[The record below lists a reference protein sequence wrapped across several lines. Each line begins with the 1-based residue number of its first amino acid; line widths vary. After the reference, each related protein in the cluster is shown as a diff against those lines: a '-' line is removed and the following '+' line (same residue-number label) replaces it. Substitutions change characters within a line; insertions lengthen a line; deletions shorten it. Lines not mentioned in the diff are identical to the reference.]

1 VRRWF
6 EIGII
11 AAIGRDYLLASI
23 LFISLSLYF
32 QLTHNE
38 DQLLERSL
46 PDQATSVADQL
57 AFDPNGKLES
67 RAAVALAYRCVV
79 YDATGEVLMR
89 VPEVAIS
96 AAVAEPLRREA
107 SRADAVQPGMLR
119 YFATGPED
127 APGALVGAVL
137 RTSVSGRPVD
147 IQLYRDQR
155 DRNIPVNGAVRTYA
169 ARLAWGFLPA
179 LCALLVANMLL
190 AYRRLRPVAAAA
202 AMAQAIGPG
211 SLDRRLPEIDM
222 PSDILPLIKSVN
234 AAFDRVDRAF
244 RAQHEF
250 LANAAHELRTP
261 MAMLSARVSSIGDP
275 ELSAGLREDIRALA
289 RIVSQLLQL
298 SELDMLTAGG
308 MEQAELGDIVLG
320 VAEAL
325 DREAHRAGKTLRTSI
340 PDDPVCVVGDPD
352 VIEIATRN
360 LVENAIEHTSE
371 GALIEVRL
379 NQAGKLEVADNGP
392 GIADAIRDKI
402 FTPFWRGSTSG
413 QGAGLGL
420 AIVQR
425 IADLYGAELSVAN
438 APAGGARFTLRFKP
452 ASRFAT
458 AAFGVSVRSSSNS
471 RPAGAVPQPAT
482 GPIRQ

>member
-1 VRRWF
+1 MRRWF

-89 VPEVAIS
+89 VPDEAIP

-127 APGALVGAVL
+127 APSALVGA
-137 RTSVSGRPVD
+137 
-147 IQLYRDQR
+147 
-155 DRNIPVNGAVRTYA
+155 AVRTYA

-360 LVENAIEHTSE
+360 LVENAIEHTGE

-458 AAFGVSVRSSSNS
+458 AAFGVSVRSSSDS
-471 RPAGAVPQPAT
+471 RPAGAGAVPQPAT

>member
-6 EIGII
+6 EFGIV
-11 AAIGRDYLLASI
+11 AAIGRDYLLASVV
-23 LFISLSLYF
+23 FISLSLYF
-32 QLTHNE
+32 QLTQSE
-38 DQLLERSL
+38 EQLLQRSL
-46 PDQATSVADQL
+46 PEQAMSVAKQL
-57 AFDPNGKLES
+57 VLDPHGKLES
-67 RAAVALAYRCVV
+67 RTTVALAYHCIV

-89 VPEVAIS
+89 IPETPAPAV
-96 AAVAEPLRREA
+96 VAEALRHEA
-107 SRADAVQPGMLR
+107 SRAGSTQPGTLR
-119 YFATGPED
+119 YFATGPDD
-127 APGALVGAVL
+127 APSALVGAVL
-137 RTSVSGRPVD
+137 RASVSGRPVD

-155 DRNIPVNGAVRTYA
+155 DRNIPVNGGVRTYT
-169 ARLAWGFLPA
+169 ARLAWGFIPA

-202 AMAQAIGPG
+202 AMAQEIGPG

-261 MAMLSARVSSIGDP
+261 MAMLSARISSIDDP

-298 SELDMLTAGG
+298 SELDVLAAGG
-308 MEQAELGDIVLG
+308 ADQAELGDIVLG

-325 DREAHRAGKTLRTSI
+325 KREAQRAGKTLRASI
-340 PDDPVCVVGDPD
+340 PDDPVCVVGDRD

-360 LVENAIEHTSE
+360 LVENAIEHTNQ
-371 GALIEVRL
+371 GDFIEMRL
-379 NQAGKLEVADNGP
+379 DQAGTLEVADNGP

-402 FTPFWRGSTSG
+402 FTPFWRGAGSG

-420 AIVQR
+420 AIVHR
-425 IADLYGAELSVAN
+425 IAELYGAQISVAN
-438 APAGGARFTLRFKP
+438 ASAGGARFTLRFKP
-452 ASRFAT
+452 APCPPPLHGT
-458 AAFGVSVRSSSNS
+458 
-471 RPAGAVPQPAT
+471 
-482 GPIRQ
+482 